1 MEAENWRG
9 KVYGIETSGLS
20 AVNAK
25 FLQQSNNVFRG
36 QKNLARYRFHP
47 LYLCIYYLKDIARA
61 RLELSTNLNLA
72 LLMGAERGPEN
83 QQNTQNVLMDYIKT
97 PRQLLRG

>member
-9 KVYGIETSGLS
+9 KVYGKETSGLS

-36 QKNLARYRFHP
+36 QTFWLGIDFTLLS
-47 LYLCIYYLKDIARA
+47 LYLLPKRHCKGKVRIIH
-61 RLELSTNLNLA
+61 
-72 LLMGAERGPEN
+72 
-83 QQNTQNVLMDYIKT
+83 
-97 PRQLLRG
+97 